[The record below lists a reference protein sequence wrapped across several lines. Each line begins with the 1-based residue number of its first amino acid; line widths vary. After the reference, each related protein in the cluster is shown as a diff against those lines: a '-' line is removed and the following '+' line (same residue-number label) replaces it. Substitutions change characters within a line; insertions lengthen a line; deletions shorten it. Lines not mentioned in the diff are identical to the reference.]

1 MSMSDQVVAVTGSG
15 RGLGRAYALE
25 AARRGASVVVND
37 VGVDENGARRADLVA
52 AEIEEAGGKAIVSG
66 ADIATPD
73 GGRELI
79 AAAIDTFG
87 RIDAVINN
95 AGFIRPSDVVDRK
108 GAETHQIL
116 QRVRLPLQ
124 TPLLAGQPILER
136 VVR

>member
-1 MSMSDQVVAVTGSG
+1 GFRDQRRSEDFSMSMSDQVVAVTGSG

-95 AGFIRPSDVVDRK
+95 AGFIRPSDVVDL
-108 GAETHQIL
+108 TD
-116 QRVRLPLQ
+116 
-124 TPLLAGQPILER
+124 
-136 VVR
+136 